1 MAGRWKNDL
10 TWDDVTPKA
19 AFMNRRQLMAGV
31 GAIAAGGIAG
41 PALAKLGAKP
51 SKWSTDETPNSLE
64 DITSYNNF
72 YEFGTGKEDP
82 ARYASKL
89 TINPWSITIDGM
101 VDNPGEYSMDQIME
115 GVELEERIYRLKE
128 EDLGIVLRSLPKLTS
143 LPPRPD
149 AMIEALIERLP
160 TMRAPYHFEGAME
173 FIGALPVSSELV
185 NLVAR

>member
-115 GVELEERIYRLKE
+115 GVELEERIYRFRCVEAWAMVVSWVGFELAV
-128 EDLGIVLRSLPKLTS
+128 LPWHRFGI
-143 LPPRPD
+143 
-149 AMIEALIERLP
+149 
-160 TMRAPYHFEGAME
+160 
-173 FIGALPVSSELV
+173 
-185 NLVAR
+185 